1 MADLSPESKEKPME
15 SLQVAMA
22 KARLSP
28 KPQPPSHPLSPPPAS
43 PQPESG
49 VAATGASLEPP
60 RAELRQIKDKLDAL
74 ERLFLQ
80 LSQSLAAA
88 ATLRQ
93 DERTRAP
100 SILDIKHAICRRY
113 GVTMGEIDSP
123 QHDARLVRPRHIAM
137 YLAHRLT
144 LKSLPEIG
152 RGFGGRDHTTIL
164 NAKKKIANLRA
175 EDRDFAEELA
185 ELERSLAGPPK

>member
-1 MADLSPESKEKPME
+1 ME
-15 SLQVAMA
+15 SLQVAIA

-28 KPQPPSHPLSPPPAS
+28 KPQPVSAPAATPLPAS
-43 PQPESG
+43 GQ
-49 VAATGASLEPP
+49 AAADVPATDGTGG
-60 RAELRQIKDKLDAL
+60 ELRQIKDKLDAL

-93 DERTRAP
+93 DDRTRAP

-123 QHDARLVRPRHIAM
+123 QHDAKLVRPRHIAM

-164 NAKKKIANLRA
+164 NAKKKIAKLRA
-175 EDRDFAEELA
+175 EDRDFAQELA

>member
-1 MADLSPESKEKPME
+1 ME
-15 SLQVAMA
+15 SLQVAIA

-28 KPQPPSHPLSPPPAS
+28 KPPL
-43 PQPESG
+43 
-49 VAATGASLEPP
+49 AATPLPGPGQTAADAAATDGT
-60 RAELRQIKDKLDAL
+60 RAELRQIKDKLDTL
-74 ERLFLQ
+74 ERLFSQ

-88 ATLRQ
+88 AVARQ
-93 DERTRAP
+93 DGRTRAP

-123 QHDARLVRPRHIAM
+123 QHDAKLVRPRHIAM

-164 NAKKKIANLRA
+164 NAKKKIARLRA
-175 EDRDFAEELA
+175 EDRDLAEELA
-185 ELERSLAGPPK
+185 ELERSLAGAPK